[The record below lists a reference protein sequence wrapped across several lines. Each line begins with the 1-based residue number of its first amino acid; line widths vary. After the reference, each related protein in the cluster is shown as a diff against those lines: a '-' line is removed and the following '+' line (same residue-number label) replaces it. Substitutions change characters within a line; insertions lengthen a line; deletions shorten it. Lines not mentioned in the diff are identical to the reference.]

1 MIFATFTFNQLRR
14 KTFNKVGR
22 LVDHKKQNSSR
33 RLAPTTVKM
42 KLGHVCQTCSPFLD
56 CILFFSFDKTSL
68 KYLSKN
74 HIQLRM
80 TLFTFR

>member
-1 MIFATFTFNQLRR
+1 MNFATFTFNQLRR

-22 LVDHKKQNSSR
+22 PVGHKKQNSSR

-68 KYLSKN
+68 KYFSKI